1 MSIYELLPP
10 NIRRIHPYIPG
21 KPIEEVEREL
31 GLSAVK
37 MASNENPLGPSPVA
51 LEAIRQHLAQA
62 HRYPI
67 GDGFYLRRKLAERL
81 GVPMEEIILGSGST
95 DIIELVART
104 FLTSADDVITARQSF
119 VMYTLAV
126 QEMNSLMIYVPLKH
140 DAYDLEA
147 ILDSLTPRTKVIFL
161 ANPNNP
167 TGTMVKAEEI
177 DQFLKQLPSQIIT
190 VLDEAYYEYVQ
201 DPEYS
206 HSLEYVRQRKHVI
219 VLRTFSKIYGLAGLR
234 VGYGIA
240 HPDLVNC
247 LNKVR
252 SPFNTTSVAQA
263 AALAALDDEEH
274 VKRSIQSNKLG
285 YEYLV
290 SELNRLGVRFVPSVT
305 NFTLVDVRRDS
316 LETYQRLLERGV
328 IVRPLK
334 SYGFPTALRVT
345 IGTPQEN
352 AKFIRALEEVL

>member
-10 NIRRIHPYIPG
+10 NIKRIHPYVPG
-21 KPIEEVEREL
+21 KPVEEVERDL
-31 GLSAVK
+31 AISAVK

-51 LEAIRQHLAQA
+51 LEAIRQHLSQT

-81 GVPMEEIILGSGST
+81 GVSMEEIILGSGST

-104 FLTSADDVITARQSF
+104 FLTSADDVITSRHSF

-126 QEMNSLMIYVPLKH
+126 QEMNSLMIYVPMSH

-147 ILDSLTPRTKVIFL
+147 ILDSLTPRTKVIFV

-167 TGTMVKAEEI
+167 TGTMVKAEEM
-177 DQFLKQLPSQIIT
+177 DRFLKRLPPNIIV

-206 HSLEYVRQRKHVI
+206 HSLEYVRQKKHVI

-234 VGYGIA
+234 IGYGIA
-240 HPDLVNC
+240 HRDFISC

-263 AALAALDDEEH
+263 AALAALDDAEH
-274 VKRSIQSNKLG
+274 VRRSIESNRLG
-285 YEYLV
+285 YDFLTCEF
-290 SELNRLGVRFVPSVT
+290 SRLGVRFVPSVT
-305 NFTLVDVRRDS
+305 NFLFVDIQRDCLEAYQS
-316 LETYQRLLERGV
+316 LLARGV

-334 SYGFPTALRVT
+334 SNGFSTALRVT
-345 IGTPQEN
+345 IGTQEEN
-352 AKFIRALEEVL
+352 EKLICALDEVL

>member
-1 MSIYELLPP
+1 MSIFDLLPP
-10 NIRRIHPYIPG
+10 NIRHIRPYVPG
-21 KPIEEVEREL
+21 KPVEEVERQL
-31 GLSAVK
+31 GISAVK

-51 LEAIRQHLAQA
+51 LEAIRQHLSQT

-81 GVPMEEIILGSGST
+81 GVSMEEIILGGGST

-104 FLTSADDVITARQSF
+104 FLTSADDVITSRHSF

-140 DAYDLEA
+140 DTYDPDA
-147 ILDSLTPRTKVIFL
+147 ILDALTPRTKVIFL

-167 TGTMVKAEEI
+167 TGTMVKATAI
-177 DQFLKQLPSQIIT
+177 DGFLEHLPRHIIV

-206 HSLEYVRQRKHVI
+206 HSLEYVRQKRNVI

-234 VGYGIA
+234 MGYGIA
-240 HPDLVNC
+240 HPDFITC

-274 VKRSIQSNKLG
+274 VRKSIESNRAG
-285 YEYLV
+285 YTQLTREF
-290 SELNRLGVRFVPSVT
+290 SRLGVRFVPSVT
-305 NFTLVDVRRDS
+305 NFILVDVRQDCME
-316 LETYQRLLERGV
+316 LYQKLLQHGV

-334 SYGFPTALRVT
+334 SSGYSTALRVT
-345 IGTPQEN
+345 IGTQCEN
-352 AKFIRALEEVL
+352 EKLIRALEETL

>member
-21 KPIEEVEREL
+21 KPVEEVEREL
-31 GLSAVK
+31 GISAVK

-51 LEAIRQHLAQA
+51 LEAIRQHLAQT

-81 GVPMEEIILGSGST
+81 GVSMDEIILGSGST

-126 QEMNSLMIYVPLKH
+126 QEMNSLMIYVPLKQ
-140 DAYDLEA
+140 DTYDLEA

-167 TGTMVKAEEI
+167 TGTMVGAAQI
-177 DQFLKQLPSQIIT
+177 DHFLERLPRHIIV

-201 DPEYS
+201 DSEYS
-206 HSLEYVRQRKHVI
+206 HSLEHVRQKKHVI

-234 VGYGIA
+234 MGYGIA
-240 HPDLVNC
+240 HPDFITC

-252 SPFNTTSVAQA
+252 SPFNTTSIAQV

-274 VKRSIQSNKLG
+274 VQRSVESNKAG
-285 YEYLV
+285 YAQLTR
-290 SELNRLGVRFVPSVT
+290 ELDRLGIRFVPSVT
-305 NFTLVDVRRDS
+305 NFVLVDIRQDC
-316 LETYQRLLERGV
+316 LEIYKRLLKHGV

-334 SYGFPTALRVT
+334 SNGFSSALRVT
-345 IGTPQEN
+345 IGTQEEN
-352 AKFIRALEEVL
+352 DKFISALEDAL